1 VSFYPASPVWQGA
14 RGSRG
19 DDRDN
24 SFSGR
29 AGRGGRGGRIDR
41 IVLSRLDGG
50 ELVDLGPWTSHDDLC
65 DALAA
70 PTRDR
75 FGSFAGQPRIL
86 VADLRGL
93 DRSLLSATTDRYPS
107 TPKAAML
114 AGIPLHAKRG
124 SLAETAA
131 WATKGQPA

>member
-93 DRSLLSATTDRYPS
+93 S
-107 TPKAAML
+107 
-114 AGIPLHAKRG
+114 
-124 SLAETAA
+124 
-131 WATKGQPA
+131 